1 MLGVAVFSWN
11 AAAKVDRIEITERA
25 PFADAAQFGDA
36 GAYEKI
42 RGRAYFSVDPRH
54 RANARI
60 VDLDK
65 APRDARGRVLFV
77 ADFLMLRPV
86 DPARGSG
93 TLFYDVPNRGGLV
106 ALGQLNEAAFNN
118 NPSTVA
124 DAGNGF
130 LLRQGMTLL
139 WSAWAFDVEP
149 AAGDP
154 RLIFAAP
161 VASEKGKAI
170 TGRVAYEIIVDQ
182 PAETANFAGARA
194 VAYRPALTDDAGAT
208 LTRRASQKSPS
219 EVMPRERWSFVA
231 PGDGKPLTEL
241 RLEGGFQPGYI
252 YEVVYLARDPVVVGL
267 GLVAIRDLLSYV
279 RQTPFEGAPPPAAVI
294 AYGVSQSGRVLQHM
308 LLEGL
313 HVDEAGKPVFDGAM
327 IHVAGAG
334 KGSFNHRFAM
344 PTRHFSMLQEHGYPT
359 DFFPFTTVPEVEGG
373 RRASVLDRAKEKHA
387 VPKVFYT
394 NTSAEYWSRSASLTH
409 TTPDGKKDLAVDP
422 AARIYALLG
431 AQHYVGRA
439 RTRGAFAQC
448 VDPLNHQVAMRALVV
463 AMTKW
468 VRAGT
473 PPPPSV
479 VPRIG
484 EGTLGTF
491 LAYQAAFPAIP
502 GIKLPRG
509 PLEPPRLNLG
519 PRFEKFG
526 IVDLVP
532 AVQGA
537 PYVALV
543 PQPDSDGLDRGGV
556 AFPDM
561 LVPLGTRTGWNMRAP
576 SSGFPDFV
584 ARFDGSFVP
593 FARTRAER
601 DAAGDPRPSIAE
613 RYADREA
620 YLARYREAA
629 GRLMHDGFLVPD
641 ELEEVVDKAGRFY
654 DRMLAHD
661 PADPDCAY
669 LYP

>member
-1 MLGVAVFSWN
+1 M
-11 AAAKVDRIEITERA
+11 EITEKV
-25 PFADAAQFGDA
+25 PFAEGASFGDV

-42 RGRAYFSVDPRH
+42 RGRAYFSIDPNL

-60 VDLDK
+60 VDLAK
-65 APRDARGRVLFV
+65 APRDGRGHVLFA

-106 ALGQLNEAAFNN
+106 ALGQLNEANFNN
-118 NPSTVA
+118 DPSTVA

-139 WSAWAFDVEP
+139 WSAWASDVEP
-149 AAGDP
+149 MAGDP

-161 VASEKGKAI
+161 IASEKGKPI
-170 TGRVAYEIIVDQ
+170 TGKVAYEIIVDKE
-182 PAETANFAGARA
+182 ADTANFAGFRA
-194 VAYRPALTDDAGAT
+194 IAYRPAIPDDPRAT
-208 LTRRASQKSPS
+208 LTRRATQKGPR
-219 EVMPRERWSFVA
+219 EVVPRERWSFVA
-231 PGDGKPLTEL
+231 PTGAGSLTEL

-252 YEVVYLARDPVVVGL
+252 YEVVYVARDPVVVGL
-267 GLVAIRDLLSYV
+267 GLVAIRDLLSHL
-279 RQTPFEGAPPPAAVI
+279 RHTPFEGAPPPAAVI

-313 HVDEAGKPVFDGAM
+313 HVDEAGQSVFDGAM

-344 PTRHFSMLQEHGYPT
+344 PTRHFSMLHEHGYPT
-359 DFFPFTTVPEVEGG
+359 DYFPFTTVPEFEGG
-373 RRASVLDRAKEKHA
+373 RRASVLDQAKANGA
-387 VPKVFYT
+387 VPKLFYT

-409 TTPDGKKDLAVDP
+409 TTPDGKNDLAVDP

-479 VPRIG
+479 YPKIG
-484 EGTLGTF
+484 EGTLGSF
-491 LAYQAAFPAIP
+491 REYQAAFPAIP

-509 PLEPPRLNLG
+509 PIEPPRLDLG
-519 PRFEKFG
+519 PRFEKLG
-526 IVDLVP
+526 IADLVP
-532 AVQGA
+532 ARQGP
-537 PYVALV
+537 PYITLV
-543 PQPDSDGLDRGGV
+543 PKPNSDGLDRGGV

-561 LVPLGTRTGWNMRAP
+561 VVPLGTRAGWNMRAP
-576 SSGFPDFV
+576 ASGFPDFV

-593 FARTRAER
+593 FARTRTER
-601 DAAGDPRPSIAE
+601 EATGDPRPSIAE
-613 RYADREA
+613 RYVDREA
-620 YLARYREAA
+620 YLIRYREAA
-629 GRLMHDGFLVPD
+629 GQLMHDGFLVPE
-641 ELEEVVDKAGRFY
+641 ELEGVIEKAGYFY
-654 DRMLAHD
+654 DRVLAHD